1 MPRYE
6 TPPQTLSVAAWY
18 RPELAQKAILAQ
30 LATSLGAATAS
41 AAALARQIVLLGHRP
56 RPHVCGHSRERPECF
71 AELTGERRERVLTT
85 VLVIPRE
92 DVVARAHI
100 AGKYPNVTTRDIQG
114 KCDVSR
120 DQAGAVDQIVQ
131 YLGPVFAGVVRPAPG
146 NSNGA
151 LDGNDFFQRD
161 SKVRLLRTVLFIS

>member
-1 MPRYE
+1 M
-6 TPPQTLSVAAWY
+6 LAA
-18 RPELAQKAILAQ
+18 
-30 LATSLGAATAS
+30 
-41 AAALARQIVLLGHRP
+41 
-56 RPHVCGHSRERPECF
+56 
-71 AELTGERRERVLTT
+71 
-85 VLVIPRE
+85 VLVVPRE

-100 AGKYPNVTTRDIQG
+100 AGKYPNITARDIQG

-161 SKVRLLRTVLFIS
+161 SKVRLLRTVLLIS